1 MARRPRPVNPDE
13 GPVQAFAFDLRALRE
28 SAGNPTYRALARTAG
43 YSATTL
49 GDAAGGAQ
57 LPTLE
62 VTAAY
67 VGACGGD
74 VEAWQTRW
82 QEVSR
87 ELAREQKV
95 AVEAEVAAEEA
106 PQETVE
112 EPAPRHGRRRSYA
125 IWTGAA
131 AAIAGA
137 LVAVAATMGNPSS
150 NAASTATSSPASP
163 GCPAL
168 RTSGASIAFTGK
180 TYGSGA
186 NVRTGASLQSP
197 VRLRVPAG
205 CDIGFS
211 GYCIGDV
218 VTDETAGTPDMRW
231 FIIPDGGGEVAS
243 AIVHGDPPASLTPRP
258 CPDAVPGP
266 ASISL
271 AVSPN
276 GTGGDVVELAATG
289 SRLWIVGFAAYY
301 ASRGSGTDAWHQLGF
316 GDNRQSAG
324 TFASSPLRLDGAT
337 SPVPVV
343 AVACLGGQGPTGVVA
358 TGAIPPAAPRAMQP
372 MPARYAASLPEAER
386 AACAYPGAA
395 AN

>member
-1 MARRPRPVNPDE
+1 VNPDD

-28 SAGNPTYRALARTAG
+28 SAGNPTYQALARTAG

-74 VEAWQTRW
+74 VDAWRARW
-82 QEVSR
+82 QAVSR
-87 ELAREQKV
+87 ELAGEQRV
-95 AVEAEVAAEEA
+95 AVEAETAAEEA

-112 EPAPRHGRRRSYA
+112 EPAPRRNRRRSYA
-125 IWTGAA
+125 IWTAA
-131 AAIAGA
+131 AAVIAGA
-137 LVAVAATMGNPSS
+137 LAAAATAMGNPSS
-150 NAASTATSSPASP
+150 NAASTAISSPASS

-168 RTSGASIAFTGK
+168 RTSGASIAFTGR
-180 TYGSGA
+180 TYGIGA

-218 VTDETAGTPDMRW
+218 VMDETAGTPDMRW
-231 FIIPDGGGEVAS
+231 FIIPDGGEVAS
-243 AIVHGDPPASLTPRP
+243 AIVHGDPPASLTPQP

-276 GTGGDVVELAATG
+276 GTGGDVVELTATG

-301 ASRGSGTDAWHQLGF
+301 ASQGSGTDAWHQLGF
-316 GDNRQSAG
+316 GDTHSAG
-324 TFASSPLRLDGAT
+324 AFSSSPLRLDGAT

-358 TGAIPPAAPRAMQP
+358 TGAIPPAAPRAVQP
-372 MPARYAASLPEAER
+372 MPARYAATLPRAEQ
-386 AACAYPGAA
+386 AACAYPGGA

>member
-1 MARRPRPVNPDE
+1 MARRPRPVNPED
-13 GPVQAFAFDLRALRE
+13 GPVQAFAFDLRVLRE
-28 SAGNPTYRALARTAG
+28 SAGNPTYRALARIAG

-74 VEAWQTRW
+74 VGAWRARW

-87 ELAREQKV
+87 ELASEQKV

-112 EPAPRHGRRRSYA
+112 EPAPQQNRRRSYA
-125 IWTGAA
+125 IWTGVAV
-131 AAIAGA
+131 AIAGG
-137 LVAVAATMGNPSS
+137 LVAAATTMGNPSS
-150 NAASTATSSPASP
+150 NVASTATSSPASP

-180 TYGSGA
+180 TYGIGA

-205 CDIGFS
+205 CEIGFS

-218 VTDETAGTPDMRW
+218 VKDETAGTPDMRW
-231 FIIPDGGGEVAS
+231 FIIPNGGGEVAS
-243 AIVHGDPPASLTPRP
+243 AIVHGDPPSSLGPQP

-276 GTGGDVVELAATG
+276 GTGGDMVELTASG

-301 ASRGSGTDAWHQLGF
+301 ASQGSGTEAWHQLGF
-316 GDNRQSAG
+316 GDTQDQG

-358 TGAIPPAAPRAMQP
+358 TGAISPAAPRAVQP
-372 MPARYAASLPEAER
+372 MPAQYAASLPRAEQ

-395 AN
+395 SN